1 MATQATTLELFYKM
15 SGEQVDYHL
24 HLLSL
29 SPEEILEHAYEFTVR
44 EKIMESVAQNDM
56 PDKLVQILMKSDTP
70 LKDVFQ
76 YYEKMGIG
84 YTPDYW
90 CAVVGTANKALR
102 EEFIKRRQ
110 QER

>member
-1 MATQATTLELFYKM
+1 MAIQSTNLQLFFKM
-15 SGEQVDYHL
+15 AGEQTDYHV
-24 HLLSL
+24 HLLSS

-44 EKIMESVAQNDM
+44 EKIMAAMEQNDL

-70 LKDVFQ
+70 LKDVFR
-76 YYEKMGIG
+76 YYEKMGIDYG
-84 YTPDYW
+84 PDYW

-102 EEFIKRRQ
+102 KEFVKRRQ